1 MKKGLLISSGIIAV
15 MLSAIFVSPSSNAS
29 SSSPPN
35 ATAAAPADA
44 GGQTCTA
51 CHGGSAISSTTGV
64 IFTDIPSTGYVPNA
78 TYNVTVTLTG
88 ASAYGFQLTPQTP
101 TSNAAIGTWIAGAGT
116 TVSGKYIKQSPKKTG
131 ANAVWTFQWKAPATA
146 STAVT
151 FYGAFNYAN
160 NDSGQNGDVIKKSSE
175 TYTFSTMASLNSLV
189 AQNDAGLVSVFP
201 NPVTNLLHVNST
213 LIFTKGVI
221 YSLDGKLVREI
232 NLSDLN
238 NKVIN
243 VEDLNDGIYYLVISS
258 ENGNKVCKFIKE

>member
-1 MKKGLLISSGIIAV
+1 MKKVLLISSSIIV
-15 MLSAIFVSPSSNAS
+15 ITLTAIFVSPSSNAS

-44 GGQTCTA
+44 SGQTCTA
-51 CHGGSAISSTTGV
+51 CHGGSAVTSTTGV

-78 TYNVTVTLTG
+78 TYNVTVTLAG

-131 ANAVWTFQWKAPATA
+131 ASATWTFQWKAPATA
-146 STAVT
+146 TTAVT

-160 NDSGQNGDVIKKSSE
+160 NDNGQNGDLIKKSSE
-175 TYTFSTMASLNSLV
+175 TFTFSATAGINNIVASNKE
-189 AQNDAGLVSVFP
+189 GLVTVFP
-201 NPVTNLLHVNST
+201 NPVVNALHVNSS
-213 LIFTKGVI
+213 LVFTKGSI
-221 YSLDGKLVREI
+221 YSVEGKLIKEI

-243 VEDLNDGIYYLVISS
+243 VEDLSAGVYNLIVNSDK
-258 ENGNKVCKFIKE
+258 GNKVCKFIKD